1 MLCSYGTKGQLS
13 PPDIGISRA
22 QDHNRTGRDRG
33 NQIAGLGS
41 IFDVKRILVV
51 DDNPSS
57 RELVRFALEREP
69 EYEIDEAADGRDAI
83 CRIRQVLPDLILM
96 DIQMPEMDGSETL
109 RQIRAHPSC
118 RLVPVVAITAFAML
132 DDRQKAFEAGF
143 DGYFAKPINIAAL
156 RTQIDSLLKK

>member
-1 MLCSYGTKGQLS
+1 
-13 PPDIGISRA
+13 
-22 QDHNRTGRDRG
+22 
-33 NQIAGLGS
+33 
-41 IFDVKRILVV
+41 VKRILVV

-57 RELVRFALEREP
+57 RELVKFALEREP
-69 EYEIDEAADGRDAI
+69 EYQINEAADGHDALSQ
-83 CRIRQVLPDLILM
+83 IRQELPDLILM
-96 DIQMPEMDGSETL
+96 DIQMPEMDGYETL

-118 RLVPVVAITAFAML
+118 KLVPVVAITAFAML